1 MNAKELSDVYI
12 KWYKKQI
19 SFENIKDNIVQIDLP
34 FTDSFNDE
42 IAIYAIEESDGR
54 IRLTDDGWTIN
65 GLEEHGISINRSK
78 NRKIILNK
86 QVKNYGIDVV
96 DDELTITVESDKFPE
111 AKHRLLQAI
120 LFVNDMFMLAS
131 PNISKLFIDD
141 MKLFFETN
149 NIRATQGVSF
159 MGNSGLTHK
168 FDFLISGF
176 KEIPTRLIKT
186 LSLSNNDTVIAKAIL
201 TDITQT
207 RMIRDNPTNYY
218 VFINDLDKNKQKIN
232 VNPDIISL
240 FSQNGIKPVKYTERN
255 TVVKELSA

>member
-1 MNAKELSDVYI
+1 MNAKELSDAYI
-12 KWYKKQI
+12 RWYKKQL
-19 SFENIKDNIVQIDLP
+19 SFEDIKDNIVQIDLP

-42 IAIYAIEESDGR
+42 IAIYAIEKKDGR
-54 IRLTDDGWTIN
+54 IQLTDDGWTIN
-65 GLEEHGISINRSK
+65 GLEEHGVSISRSK
-78 NRKIILNK
+78 NRKNILNR
-86 QVKNYGIDVV
+86 QVKNYGINVV
-96 DDELTITVESDKFPE
+96 DDELTITVQPDKFPE

-131 PNISKLFIDD
+131 PNISNLFIED

-159 MGNSGLTHK
+159 MGNSGLSHK

-186 LSLSNNDTVIAKAIL
+186 LSVSNNDTIIAKSIL

-207 RMIRDNPTNYY
+207 RMIRENATNYY

-240 FSQNGIKPVKYTERN
+240 FTQNDIKPVKYTERN
-255 TVVKELSA
+255 KVIQELSA